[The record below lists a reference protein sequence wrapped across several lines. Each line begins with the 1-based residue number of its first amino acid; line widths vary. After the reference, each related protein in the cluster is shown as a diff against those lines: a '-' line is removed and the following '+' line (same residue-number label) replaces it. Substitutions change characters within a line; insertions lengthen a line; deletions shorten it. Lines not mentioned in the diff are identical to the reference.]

1 MLIFPL
7 KILAGV
13 QVGATVPNFELES
26 SKGEKFLLSD
36 YKDKLVVLE
45 WTNHQCPYV
54 RKHYRTRNMQKLQ
67 KKYRQKGVVWFSVIS
82 SSKGR
87 QGHVSSSKANDLT
100 ESRDAHPTAVLIDES
115 GKVGR
120 LYGARTTPHMY
131 IVNKGELAYMGA
143 IDSIPTSDQDDLKDA
158 KNYVAAA
165 LDEILAGKE
174 VSTTKSRPYGC
185 SVKY

>member
-1 MLIFPL
+1 
-7 KILAGV
+7 
-13 QVGATVPNFELES
+13 
-26 SKGEKFLLSD
+26 
-36 YKDKLVVLE
+36 
-45 WTNHQCPYV
+45 
-54 RKHYRTRNMQKLQ
+54 
-67 KKYRQKGVVWFSVIS
+67 
-82 SSKGR
+82 
-87 QGHVSSSKANDLT
+87 
-100 ESRDAHPTAVLIDES
+100 
-115 GKVGR
+115 
-120 LYGARTTPHMY
+120 MY